1 MTKIICTFMGHRE
14 FSDEVLAI
22 RPWQDPDFAGY
33 SREDFREGNC
43 LRCGGELGAEAA

>member
-1 MTKIICTFMGHRE
+1 MTKIICTLMGHRE

-33 SREDFREGNC
+33 SREDFREEHC
-43 LRCGGELGAEAA
+43 LRCGGDLHDLAA